1 MIVGDFDLF
10 RAGIRPDEA
19 NPPLL
24 VDAER
29 MLATPVAGQS
39 LQPIAG
45 R

>member
-1 MIVGDFDLF
+1 MIIGDLDPFG
-10 RAGIRPDEA
+10 AGIRLDEA

-24 VDAER
+24 VDADR
-29 MLATPVAGQS
+29 MLATAVAGQS